1 MGTHRR
7 ETEAMTSTLRY
18 DDDPQMVREEPRE
31 INVAHLLRV

>member
-18 DDDPQMVREEPRE
+18 DDPQMVRGEPRE